1 MEKFYPILEKNA
13 LFEGI
18 TPEKIPAVLK
28 CLQARIKKFKRDEF
42 ICMEG
47 DQAGFI
53 GIVLAGQIQVFHDD
67 YNGNRNLTASF
78 GTGALFAEAFACAGV
93 AVMPVSIL
101 SYTDSAILFIDA
113 RQLLGHSSDDCGF
126 HAQITANLL
135 KIMARKNMLLNQKLG
150 YISHKTT
157 AEKLMSFLNDQAKL
171 HQSLEFTIPYD
182 RQGLA
187 DYLGVERS
195 AMSAELGKLQKQG
208 VLITKKNY
216 FKLLAAS
223 ESKF

>member
-18 TPEKIPAVLK
+18 TPEKIPAVLT
-28 CLQARIKKFKRDEF
+28 CLQARIKNYKKDEF

-47 DQAGFI
+47 DRAGFI

-78 GTGALFAEAFACAGV
+78 GAGSLFAEAFACAGIP
-93 AVMPVSIL
+93 AMPVSIL
-101 SYTDSAILFIDA
+101 SYTDCAILFVDA
-113 RQLLGHSSDDCGF
+113 ELLLLHDSDDCGF

-157 AEKLMSFLNDQAKL
+157 AEKLMAFLNDQAKL
-171 HQSLEFTIPYD
+171 HQSSEFTIPYD

-195 AMSAELGKLQKQG
+195 AMCAELSKLQKNG
-208 VLITKKNY
+208 LLITRKNY
-216 FKLLAAS
+216 FKLLV
-223 ESKF
+223 

>member
-18 TPEKIPAVLK
+18 APEKIPAVLK
-28 CLQARIKKFKRDEF
+28 CLQARIKNFKKDDF

-47 DQAGFI
+47 DKAGFI

-93 AVMPVSIL
+93 PTMPVSIL

-113 RQLLGHSSDDCGF
+113 EQLLLHGSDDCGF
-126 HAQITANLL
+126 HERITGNLL
-135 KIMARKNMLLNQKLG
+135 KIMARKNILLNQKLG

-157 AEKLMSFLNDQAKL
+157 AEKLMAFLNDQAKL
-171 HQSLEFTIPYD
+171 HQSSEFTIPYD

-195 AMSAELGKLQKQG
+195 AMSAELSKLQKQG
-208 VLITKKNY
+208 VLVTKKNY
-216 FKLLAAS
+216 FKLLTREDS
-223 ESKF
+223 GF